1 MEDETVDSHSDD
13 DVLEDGENGDDSDEE
28 APMLQGSGALDILLT
43 ILDEE
48 ETVGGLEDNV
58 NVVEDIFMNE
68 H

>member
-1 MEDETVDSHSDD
+1 MN
-13 DVLEDGENGDDSDEE
+13 GNGDDSDEE